1 MADKTPDPAE
11 GMAEQPTASN
21 TVVNPQTG
29 EAPEIKEQTPDQF
42 YSGAP
47 DEDEKDP
54 PKDHATKGMTSL
66 GYLEASRIENTAAV
80 QEEERKAAE
89 KAAAKD

>member
-11 GMAEQPTASN
+11 GMTEQPTSSN
-21 TVVNPQTG
+21 TVINPQTG
-29 EAPEIKEQTPDQF
+29 EAPVIQPQTPDQF
-42 YSGAP
+42 IGGEP
-47 DEDEKDP
+47 EEDEKPVDP
-54 PKDHATKGMTSL
+54 KHATKGMTSL
-66 GYLEASRIENTAAV
+66 GYTEASRIENTAAI